1 MKNVQ
6 LLPLTLAAGWM
17 LAPESLVLLGNG
29 VGQNGIFFLP
39 VVTMTALLIAACVN
53 LLCDNA
59 LPFGPGR
66 NVTILD
72 IGLNPIVA
80 TTISISGRLPIVLLA
95 ATALLVTAG
104 YTFNEVFLYW
114 FPNFGF
120 SFLLLGIILLL
131 NLVNERFGLYSQTFF
146 VLMAFLGL
154 LLLGLT
160 GLFSAGNP
168 SPDFTNEPIHFS
180 GITAAGSLL
189 LFLGYEAASGEE
201 KPATGKK
208 IILFSALS
216 LIMVLFVLWAVVSM
230 RFVPLH
236 RLADST
242 IPYATTAGK
251 ILGEPGRML
260 MGAVIISGTCAAI
273 NGFFLITR
281 RTFTGLVRERLTPN
295 FPGLT
300 WKGRL
305 LPLLL
310 AVVIGIMMMTGLA
323 GDEILET
330 YLRGALL
337 LWLLHNSVLCLAASR
352 LIAKTGKSKP
362 IYGYFCSGILALTCM
377 YLLVNDTQAKELS
390 AFCLSIL
397 AGSVV
402 FAVSCKLFVKKLS

>member
-1 MKNVQ
+1 M

-29 VGQNGIFFLP
+29 VGQNGILFLP
-39 VVTMTALLIAACVN
+39 AVTMTALLVAACVK
-53 LLCDNA
+53 LLGDDE

-66 NVTILD
+66 NVSILEK
-72 IGLNPIVA
+72 GLSPIVA
-80 TTISISGRLPIVLLA
+80 ATISISGRLPIVLLA

-131 NLVNERFGLYSQTFF
+131 NLVNERYGLYGQAFF
-146 VLMAFLGL
+146 VIVAFLGL
-154 LLLGLT
+154 LLLALT
-160 GLFSAGNP
+160 GLFSVGNP
-168 SPDFTNEPIHFS
+168 PPDFTNEPIHFS
-180 GITAAGSLL
+180 GISAAGCLL

-201 KPATGKK
+201 KPTSRT
-208 IILFSALS
+208 ILFSALS
-216 LIMVLFVLWAVVSM
+216 LIMVLFILWAVVSM

-242 IPYATTAGK
+242 IPYATTARK
-251 ILGEPGRML
+251 ILGEPGRMI
-260 MGAVIISGTCAAI
+260 MGAVIISGACAAI
-273 NGFFLITR
+273 NGLFLITR
-281 RTFTGLVRERLTPN
+281 RTFTGLAGERLTPN

-310 AVVIGIMMMTGLA
+310 TVVIGIMMMTGLA
-323 GDEILET
+323 GDEILEI

-337 LWLLHNSVLCLAASR
+337 LWLFHNSVLCLAASR
-352 LIAKTGKSKP
+352 LIAKAGTRKP
-362 IYGYFCSGILALTCM
+362 VYGYFCSGIMALTCM
-377 YLLVNDTQAKELS
+377 YLLLNDTQAKELIT
-390 AFCLSIL
+390 FCLSIL
-397 AGSVV
+397 AGSLLV
-402 FAVSCKLFVKKLS
+402 AGGCKLLTKQSA